1 MCPSKKGKK
10 KKKRKLNKYNKR
22 ARRGQAVLWAK
33 KGNKGV
39 FINAGWWNALPPPS
53 RMSNSVP
60 HFSLLKHAK
69 RKILHR
75 ILKNFFDTTAAKSI
89 F

>member
-1 MCPSKKGKK
+1 M
-10 KKKRKLNKYNKR
+10 
-22 ARRGQAVLWAK
+22 LWAK

-39 FINAGWWNALPPPS
+39 FITAGWWNMLSTPAPLPS

-60 HFSLLKHAK
+60 AFFPLLKHAK